1 MSYTIKEISEMLN
14 IPATTLRYYEKEGLL
29 PDVERKASGYRVY
42 SEDDLATL
50 KVIECL
56 KKTGMP
62 IKDIR
67 EYSQLAAQ
75 GDSTL
80 SIRYNMILERR
91 SAVQQQMAE
100 LQETLDF
107 VEYKCKYY
115 EEALTKKSEVKV
127 KSKDKAISK
136 EKAKDKDKKK
146 KKK

>member
-29 PDVERKASGYRVY
+29 PGVERKASGYRVY
-42 SEDDLATL
+42 SDDDLAVL

-56 KKTGMP
+56 KKTGMS

-67 EYSQLAAQ
+67 EYSQLASQ

-100 LQETLDF
+100 LKETLSF
-107 VEYKCKYY
+107 IEKKCQYY
-115 EEALTKKSEVKV
+115 EAALSQKSEVKV

-136 EKAKDKDKKK
+136 EKAKDKKKK
-146 KKK
+146 KK